1 MKHIIILLSVLCF
14 TANTFAQ
21 GEDDDDNST
30 VLNTTFGIKT
40 GYNNIQMKIEDE
52 GRDYVQKQ
60 AGIYVGA
67 FVNFPTSE
75 TFSVQPEVIYS
86 SSRYNI
92 NDNIDL
98 IHVPVSLKFELA
110 NNFTGFIGP
119 EAQFLLGIGDFDIS
133 QYNSFMFGF
142 YFGATY
148 EVAPH
153 FFLEARPYFALSRL
167 LDDGPGFTRKL
178 NTLQVGLAYQF

>member
-1 MKHIIILLSVLCF
+1 MKHITIILCALCL
-14 TANTFAQ
+14 TVNSFAQ
-21 GEDDDDNST
+21 GEDEDTST
-30 VLNTTFGIKT
+30 ILKTTLGIKA
-40 GYNNIQMKIEDE
+40 GYNAIQMKIENE
-52 GRDYVQKQ
+52 GSDRVQKE
-60 AGIYVGA
+60 AGVYFGA

-75 TFSVQPEVIYS
+75 TFSVQPEILYS
-86 SSRYNI
+86 SSRYNF

-98 IHVPVSLKFELA
+98 LHFPVLLKFELA

-119 EAQFLLGIGDFDIS
+119 EAQFLLGIGDLDTELF
-133 QYNSFMFGF
+133 NTFMFGF
-142 YFGATY
+142 HFGASF

-167 LDDGPGFTRKL
+167 LDDGPGVSRKL

>member
-1 MKHIIILLSVLCF
+1 MKHITFILCLLLTS
-14 TANTFAQ
+14 AITFAQ
-21 GEDDDDNST
+21 GEDDNYGTELKTS
-30 VLNTTFGIKT
+30 FGIKA
-40 GYNNIQMKIEDE
+40 GYNNIQMKIEDQ
-52 GRDYVQKQ
+52 GRDYVQRE

-92 NDNIDL
+92 NDNIDF
-98 IHVPVSLKFELA
+98 IHIPVSLKFELA

-119 EAQFLLGIGDFDIS
+119 EAQFLLGIGDVDTDLF
-133 QYNSFMFGF
+133 NNFMFGF
-142 YFGATY
+142 FFGASY

-153 FFLEARPYFALSRL
+153 FFIEARPYFALSRL
-167 LDDGPGFTRKL
+167 LDDGPGVTRKL
-178 NTLQVGLAYQF
+178 NTLQIGLAYQF